1 MRLDISPHMLPP
13 HASHHCVDNLI
24 TAHTGQQI
32 QEATTA
38 YVRTYADSVHGVKA
52 WHIRCCRDIKYVE
65 LER

>member
-52 WHIRCCRDIKYVE
+52 
-65 LER
+65 